1 MAITY
6 DPDTNTITVTG
17 YTEGSP
23 CTFEDVYN
31 ADKSGTLTLVDRD
44 EITGTDTDPVNN
56 TYNLRPADEK
66 VMGGAKQDLW
76 IEIENWSGFTDA
88 TIRLI
93 GKDEAGNDQT
103 EDITVTDNGT
113 YYSSKLWTEL
123 TQTQVISVNGSG
135 SFDYKLVQGQWGV
148 VSKQGNNQYEFNCT
162 LQIGDGKTETW
173 LIDVNKMI
181 YEYVS
186 VFLYIKKY
194 GHVRLGKVL
203 NSEKKS
209 TSGGCFVYAKKT
221 NSFIIRMEQYSY
233 LELYSTTLAA
243 GGRVFFEPTINANIK
258 IWNCNFEHID
268 FSGSPAQ
275 LDIYRLYYTQVHYGL
290 RGIFT
295 SAEDIRIADVDYVT
309 TWYHRSE
316 SAVIKNIVTDKEEQY
331 SFYLVNYTGNLYFI
345 DTDWKWRG
353 YFYSSSAKVYRQY
366 TFNLKVVDEARNPI
380 PGASV
385 KIWDNAGNLVVN
397 ETTDSNGRIPEQILT
412 YGYYDQDHWSTPVM
426 ITPHTI
432 RIHHQDYPPKEFQ
445 FVADEP
451 IDWTISLKDRPKS
464 SGIIQV
470 YGTEYYPGEEG
481 IIYAQLLYGDG
492 TPANNAVCNV
502 TIWNKDNMLVS
513 NQQMKHITNSNGM
526 YYYNFTVPDDISV
539 FLADV
544 VCENPTAYGSAEFHV
559 SNIDEIA
566 KRVWNYTERT
576 LTDYNESSIAQS
588 VWNYTNRTLTGI
600 SITGIEIH
608 TTGDFFYY
616 PGNIVKIPFVITS
629 RTDGEPVDYD
639 SIKITIYNPS
649 MEVIAEDLIPTK
661 ISTGIYYID
670 YNLSDLADYG
680 IYPVIIN
687 ATYQSCHTARI
698 ATFKVLPPA
707 PVELSVE
714 TDKEQVFQGGS
725 LSAKFTIKNERYK
738 TEYATLEYTL
748 YDSNKEE
755 ILYKGTTQLVLS
767 PQQTTEITRT
777 LYIPLEAPT
786 GLGIVEGKLTLKDST
801 VFAYAY
807 VTISARAKGIV
818 RNKYILT
825 FNNLT
830 PEEQYIDIYKN
841 NSLIFQGL
849 VKEGYSIELERGNY
863 KVKLYTEGKKPNEF
877 ILSLDRDM
885 VIDSQLVEKYPTW
898 YYLWLYKG
906 TILAFVTVLAVG
918 WYLFKSSKRIQH

>member
-1 MAITY
+1 MRGALIIYTLLIFIGVNLLTNISYSSVIY
-6 DPDTNTITVTG
+6 DSGNNRIIVVGDSVCGN
-17 YTEGSP
+17 SSSNP
-23 CTFEDVYN
+23 CTFEDIYQ
-31 ADKSGTLTLVDRD
+31 AD
-44 EITGTDTDPVNN
+44 
-56 TYNLRPADEK
+56 
-66 VMGGAKQDLW
+66 
-76 IEIENWSGFTDA
+76 
-88 TIRLI
+88 
-93 GKDEAGNDQT
+93 
-103 EDITVTDNGT
+103 
-113 YYSSKLWTEL
+113 
-123 TQTQVISVNGSG
+123 VNGG
-135 SFDYKLVQGQWGV
+135 WGV
-148 VSKQGNNQYEFNCT
+148 VNKQDDNQYEITCG
-162 LQIGDGKTETW
+162 LQIGNGTTETW
-173 LIDVNKMI
+173 LIDTNKEVSFTGLVAGFDVEDKGHFRLGEIIDEANRTTTNGCYLYLASPYGYNMI
-181 YEYVS
+181 RLYGSGTLELFSSTLNGNDDIKIEMNSDGNRINIWNSLLLHTYTSANNGIAKADLYRVTVQQTS
-186 VFLYIKKY
+186 GILLNFLYGNDISITDSDV
-194 GHVRLGKVL
+194 G
-203 NSEKKS
+203 
-209 TSGGCFVYAKKT
+209 
-221 NSFIIRMEQYSY
+221 
-233 LELYSTTLAA
+233 LELSNVVSPLTVTNVRMINEATSISCSWVDANVYIINTECKWT
-243 GGRVFFEPTINANIK
+243 FE
-258 IWNCNFEHID
+258 W
-268 FSGSPAQ
+268 
-275 LDIYRLYYTQVHYGL
+275 V
-290 RGIFT
+290 
-295 SAEDIRIADVDYVT
+295 
-309 TWYHRSE
+309 
-316 SAVIKNIVTDKEEQY
+316 
-331 SFYLVNYTGNLYFI
+331 
-345 DTDWKWRG
+345 
-353 YFYSSSAKVYRQY
+353 SSSGKVYRQY
-366 TFNLKVVDEARNPI
+366 TFNLKVVDAEGNPI
-380 PGASV
+380 PDARV

-559 SNIDEIA
+559 SNIDELA

-680 IYPVIIN
+680 VYPVIIN
-687 ATYQSCHTARI
+687 ATYQSYHTARI

-801 VFAYAY
+801 VFSYAY

-918 WYLFKSSKRIQH
+918 WYLFKSSKRIQR